1 MNIRTKLTVRF
12 ILVTAVI
19 LLLSSVL
26 IYIFSVDY
34 REDDFY
40 TRLQNK
46 ANNTAKLLIEV
57 DEVDITLLKKIEQN
71 NPVSLPNEKI
81 IIYNYKDTTLFSTDE
96 ENIIRVSDV
105 LLDQVRLEEE
115 VRWTQGD
122 YEVLGFLFKGQY
134 DRFVVIAAATD
145 IYGFK
150 KLINLIYILLIVFAI
165 SILVVSVAGWI
176 YSGKALEPIARV
188 VNQVDEI
195 SISSLDLRVDE
206 GNSNDEIAK
215 LARTFNNMLER
226 LEASFLSQKNF
237 IANASHELR
246 TPLTSITGQLEVT
259 LLNTRSGGEYQKV
272 IHSVLDDIK
281 SLNTLSNRLLVLAQS
296 GAEEK
301 EKRMVH
307 LRIDDLLWTLKEEL
321 MRHNPS
327 FIITIDLDEDLDDEN
342 KLIIKGDE
350 QLMKTAFYN
359 IIENGCKYSQDNT
372 TQVILHSSRSGI
384 SIDFKDKGIGIPE
397 EDVPKI
403 FEPFYRGSNTKN
415 IKGHGIGLSMVRG
428 IIKLHKGII
437 QLNSS
442 VKTGTTVTISLP
454 TIV

>member
-12 ILVTAVI
+12 IIITAVI

-26 IYIFSVDY
+26 IYIFSADY
-34 REDDFY
+34 REENFY
-40 TRLQNK
+40 TRLQSK

-57 DEVDITLLKKIEQN
+57 DEVDAALLKKIEQN
-71 NPVSLPNEKI
+71 NPVSLPNEKV
-81 IIYNYKDTTLFSTDE
+81 IIYNYRDTILFSTDE
-96 ENIIRVSDV
+96 EQAIEISRT
-105 LLDQVRLEEE
+105 LLNRVRLEDE

-122 YEVLGFLFKGQY
+122 YEILGFLFKGKY

-150 KLINLIYILLIVFAI
+150 KLTNLIYILLTVFAI
-165 SILVVSVAGWI
+165 SILIVSVAGWI

-188 VNQVDEI
+188 VNRVDEI
-195 SISSLDLRVDE
+195 SISSLNVRVDE
-206 GNSNDEIAK
+206 GNGNDEIAK
-215 LARTFNNMLER
+215 LAQTFNSMLAR

-272 IHSVLDDIK
+272 MHSVLEDIK

-327 FIITIDLDEDLDDEN
+327 FVITIDLDEDLDDEN
-342 KLIIKGDE
+342 KLTIKGDE
-350 QLMKTAFYN
+350 QLMKTALSN

-372 TQVILHSSRSGI
+372 TNVTLHSSKFGV

-397 EDVPKI
+397 DEIPKI
-403 FEPFYRGSNTKN
+403 FEPFYRGSNTKS
-415 IKGHGIGLSMVRG
+415 IKGHGIGLSMVKG
-428 IIKLHKGII
+428 IIKLHKGVI
-437 QLNSS
+437 QLSSS
-442 VKTGTTVTISLP
+442 VKTGTKVTISLP
-454 TIV
+454 TAI